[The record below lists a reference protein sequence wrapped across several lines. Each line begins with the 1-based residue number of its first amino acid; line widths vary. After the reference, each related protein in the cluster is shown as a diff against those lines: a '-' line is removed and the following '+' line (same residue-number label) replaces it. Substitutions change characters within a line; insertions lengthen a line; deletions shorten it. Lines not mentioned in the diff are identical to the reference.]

1 MFCSSYLSEAH
12 DIVSRV
18 AGSYSKA
25 NGAEPEQMSGDVP
38 LRWFLMPSEAVLFLR
53 KRDVQPIPLAL
64 KPLKLGEKKPI
75 QIETKNKEKEEAPVT
90 EKSITKTMFFFP
102 IYL

>member
-75 QIETKNKEKEEAPVT
+75 QIETKNKEKEEEAPVT
-90 EKSITKTMFFFP
+90 EKSIKKPVFFP
-102 IYL
+102 IFF